1 MSEGYSMKLVLG
13 LLLLAGLI
21 YFLSFAGINELLTP
35 VRIDSVYVKAQEA
48 DYIKQQENTDNKIRP
63 HFFLNPADLHLCYTD
78 IAIHT
83 ADSLLLK
90 GWYIPSDNYN
100 NSTLVLILHDLNESR
115 ITSLE
120 TAKQFS
126 DRGYSVCLF
135 DLRAHGA
142 SEGKQFTFGFLEK
155 YDVQTIVDTLLNQ
168 YGSKN
173 IALLG
178 IGTGGAIALE
188 AARLDARIKMVI
200 AQSPFNNLYTFV
212 KTYSSQ
218 KWSLLNSFLFP
229 LFKKQLEKEL
239 LFPLE
244 TIDIVASVRN
254 TSLPVLFIAGAND
267 DVVNKDDTHKI
278 FEACPSVKKQFW
290 LVKNATH
297 TSIEENAGEAYYN
310 KISVYIINNS
320 PRKIAKTRYKKFV

>member
-1 MSEGYSMKLVLG
+1 MWEGYKMKLALG
-13 LLLLAGLI
+13 LLLLVGFI
-21 YFLSFAGINELLTP
+21 YFLSFAGINEILTP
-35 VRIDSVYVKAQEA
+35 VRIDSLYVKAQEV
-48 DYIKQQENTDNKIRP
+48 DFRRQQENSDSKIKP
-63 HFFLNPADLHLCYTD
+63 HFFLSPSDLHLCYTD
-78 IAIHT
+78 ITIRS

-100 NSTLVLILHDLNESR
+100 NSTLILILHDLNESR

-155 YDVQTIVDTLLNQ
+155 YDVQTMIDTLLKQ

-178 IGTGGAIALE
+178 IGTGAAIALE
-188 AARLDARIKMVI
+188 TANIDPRVNMVI

-212 KTYSSQ
+212 KTYASQ
-218 KWSLLNSFLFP
+218 KWSVLNSFLFP
-229 LFKKQLEKEL
+229 IFKKHLEKEL

-244 TIDIVASVRN
+244 TVDVVAAVKN
-254 TSLPVLFIAGAND
+254 MNVPVLFIAGAD
-267 DVVNKDDTHKI
+267 DAVVKKDDTHKI
-278 FEACPSVKKQFW
+278 FEACPSPKKQFW
-290 LVKNATH
+290 LVKNSSH